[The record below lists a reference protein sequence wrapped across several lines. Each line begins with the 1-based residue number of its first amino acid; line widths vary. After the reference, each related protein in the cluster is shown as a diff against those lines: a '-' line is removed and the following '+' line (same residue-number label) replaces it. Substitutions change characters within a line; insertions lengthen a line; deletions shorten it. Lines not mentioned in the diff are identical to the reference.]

1 MRSIS
6 FGFRVHYKTLPQGF
20 SAYNIYV
27 YTVAVG
33 GIALHVLGQVN
44 DHDGRKWA
52 LIEKK
57 N

>member
-1 MRSIS
+1 M
-6 FGFRVHYKTLPQGF
+6 Y
-20 SAYNIYV
+20 

-33 GIALHVLGQVN
+33 GVALHILGQVN

-57 N
+57 MITIVP